1 MDKPAPHFTA
11 YDEVL
16 GRHFRAPT
24 RRALAALMNEP
35 RWVAARRLKAQ
46 EREQQ
51 QASNQ
56 RYGEE
61 QQALAIIKRTRK
73 RAKAIVNARQQAI
86 RNAYD
91 NSLATG
97 FVNEFGE
104 VPFEVYDAALS
115 KFPHPQPITIN
126 HSYQDQPTA

>member
-1 MDKPAPHFTA
+1 MKLCVRCGQNDAKVWLEGVGRVHPKCMSEAETA
-11 YDEVL
+11 
-16 GRHFRAPT
+16 RH
-24 RRALAALMNEP
+24 
-35 RWVAARRLKAQ
+35 LK
-46 EREQQ
+46 EQQ